1 MNESDQ
7 KQRFYDSTTSIE
19 SNEESSPFDI
29 RNFMNYDMIKRM
41 LVGHPTELSL
51 FEITCILIN
60 TKINETVR

>member
-19 SNEESSPFDI
+19 SNEESSSFDI
-29 RNFMNYDMIKRM
+29 RNFMNYDMIQRM
-41 LVGHPTELSL
+41 LVSNPTELSL

-60 TKINETVR
+60 TKINQKK

>member
-7 KQRFYDSTTSIE
+7 KPRFYDSID

-29 RNFMNYDMIKRM
+29 RNFMNYDMIQRM
-41 LVGHPTELSL
+41 LVSHPTELSL

-60 TKINETVR
+60 TKINGKLK